1 MIFRYDFVISI
12 WIFIWFLLYFF
23 KVIDFSPIFILVIA
37 SIIDTIAILF
47 KIYNNDSFYNIVK
60 FFVIQCVIKYIPLYI
75 ISSNNNNIVNRNNII
90 SSIVF
95 ILLYI
100 IYVYI
105 NTGSFEEMIK
115 IYDRMLRSSTSK
127 SLKDQ
132 FPLTALW
139 NNIEKQLYF
148 E

>member
-12 WIFIWFLLYFF
+12 WIFIWFLLYFFF

-60 FFVIQCVIKYIPLYI
+60 FFVIQCIIKYIPLYI
-75 ISSNNNNIVNRNNII
+75 IWTNDIVNITNII

-95 ILLYI
+95 ILVYI
-100 IYVYI
+100 LYVYM
-105 NTGSFEEMIK
+105 NTGSFEKMIK
-115 IYDRMLRSSTSK
+115 IYDRMLRTSTSK
-127 SLKDQ
+127 SLEDQ

-139 NNIEKQLYF
+139 NKIEKQL
-148 E
+148 